1 MYKFH
6 ICATRR
12 TQVKHGH
19 NASPIK
25 GLAIYFWPCEK
36 QPKTSR
42 DSALLD
48 KAFGHVFFSTV
59 LADGRCLKAHV
70 PPRTGIGLLRSCLW

>member
-1 MYKFH
+1 MCKFH

-12 TQVKHGH
+12 PQQEHGH
-19 NASPIK
+19 KVSPIR
-25 GLAIYFWPCEK
+25 GLAMFFWPCEK

-42 DSALLD
+42 DRPFIYKGSS
-48 KAFGHVFFSTV
+48 HVFSFPV
-59 LADGRCLKAHV
+59 LADGRCLKAYV

>member
-1 MYKFH
+1 MCKFH
-6 ICATRR
+6 ICATRHI
-12 TQVKHGH
+12 QQKHGH
-19 NASPIK
+19 KVSVIR
-25 GLAIYFWPCEK
+25 GLVVYFGPCK
-36 QPKTSR
+36 KRLQTSR

-48 KAFGHVFFSTV
+48 KVFGHVFSPPV